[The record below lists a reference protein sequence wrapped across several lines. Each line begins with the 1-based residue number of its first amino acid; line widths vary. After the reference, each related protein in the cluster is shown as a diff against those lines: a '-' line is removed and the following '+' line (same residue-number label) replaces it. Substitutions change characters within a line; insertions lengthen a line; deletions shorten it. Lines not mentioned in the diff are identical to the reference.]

1 MQMQTTPIN
10 RTEGTMRAIRA
21 TKMTT
26 IKTNTMTRMD
36 IRMDN
41 SLIMVP
47 SSLDAVDRMILRRTL
62 RLSATSP

>member
-1 MQMQTTPIN
+1 
-10 RTEGTMRAIRA
+10 MRAIRA